1 MLHKA
6 EERKV
11 IRHAPKI
18 KLMKGR
24 GRCLRLDDEAERK
37 VLAGTATCKW
47 PEDLVLYCARHDY
60 GTRVLMRTGNLAAVH
75 HADRPLVTGSL
86 ISSVLIMFSTTCRI
100 IVLACVLERAADW
113 PMRSSA
119 RTIHL
124 FDSGR
129 LGQSQG
135 LDADTAWQL

>member
-1 MLHKA
+1 MELKN
-6 EERKV
+6 E
-11 IRHAPKI
+11 
-18 KLMKGR
+18 
-24 GRCLRLDDEAERK
+24 
-37 VLAGTATCKW
+37 T
-47 PEDLVLYCARHDY
+47 
-60 GTRVLMRTGNLAAVH
+60 
-75 HADRPLVTGSL
+75 ADRPLVTGSL

-100 IVLACVLERAADW
+100 IVFACVLERAANL

>member
-1 MLHKA
+1 VHFVVTGSPGSTLLAHC
-6 EERKV
+6 
-11 IRHAPKI
+11 
-18 KLMKGR
+18 R
-24 GRCLRLDDEAERK
+24 GRKAGINRLIGGK
-37 VLAGTATCKW
+37 TT
-47 PEDLVLYCARHDY
+47 
-60 GTRVLMRTGNLAAVH
+60 
-75 HADRPLVTGSL
+75 DRPLVTGSL
-86 ISSVLIMFSTTCRI
+86 ISSVLAMFSTTCRI
-100 IVLACVLERAADW
+100 IVFACDLERAADL

>member
-1 MLHKA
+1 MSHLRSPRAMIWPTLRAIEISSLARKGGTHLVHCMGGKA
-6 EERKV
+6 GFCQLIAKKTTV
-11 IRHAPKI
+11 
-18 KLMKGR
+18 
-24 GRCLRLDDEAERK
+24 
-37 VLAGTATCKW
+37 
-47 PEDLVLYCARHDY
+47 
-60 GTRVLMRTGNLAAVH
+60 
-75 HADRPLVTGSL
+75 RPLVTGSL

-100 IVLACVLERAADW
+100 IVFACVLERAADL
-113 PMRSSA
+113 PMRSFA

>member
-1 MLHKA
+1 MA
-6 EERKV
+6 ARKPSSIGGTNRIAV
-11 IRHAPKI
+11 IIATVAPPCH
-18 KLMKGR
+18 
-24 GRCLRLDDEAERK
+24 RCDRAWMPGYSETM
-37 VLAGTATCKW
+37 GQHT
-47 PEDLVLYCARHDY
+47 
-60 GTRVLMRTGNLAAVH
+60 
-75 HADRPLVTGSL
+75 DRPLVTGSL

-100 IVLACVLERAADW
+100 IVFACVLERAADL

-119 RTIHL
+119 QTIHL

>member
-1 MLHKA
+1 MVLKSAPGESLKTCRSIGNDKRACEQATVNPFWVPLEIAVPDSPGGTLLAHCVFGRA
-6 EERKV
+6 CIQELIEEYR
-11 IRHAPKI
+11 
-18 KLMKGR
+18 
-24 GRCLRLDDEAERK
+24 
-37 VLAGTATCKW
+37 
-47 PEDLVLYCARHDY
+47 
-60 GTRVLMRTGNLAAVH
+60 
-75 HADRPLVTGSL
+75 ADRPSVTGSL

-100 IVLACVLERAADW
+100 IVFACVLERAADL